1 MQQDSNV
8 DQQIQLVCINT
19 KHTIDN
25 SGQEG
30 TVEFLPDGGFEK
42 QDEDPHLWQEDGH
55 PCHVR

>member
-42 QDEDPHLWQEDGH
+42 QDEDPHL
-55 PCHVR
+55 